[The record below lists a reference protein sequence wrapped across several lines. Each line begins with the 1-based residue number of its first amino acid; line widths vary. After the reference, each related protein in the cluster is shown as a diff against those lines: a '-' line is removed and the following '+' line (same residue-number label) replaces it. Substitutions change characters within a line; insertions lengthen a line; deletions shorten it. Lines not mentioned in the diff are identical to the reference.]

1 MAFGNQ
7 ALQAL
12 APHDPFWDY
21 IWYLRSDGPNRAME
35 AARERALR
43 RLGLPPTVGDAPWAT
58 ADHWLQALAETEP
71 GSEGARLA
79 VGTRRLWTDATLQ
92 AHAEALEEA
101 FMAPLAEYTD
111 CVHTAAAIAATLKVR
126 QAGLLAA
133 ARRAPRTRRKPLR
146 LDFVSMVSHELRT
159 PLAAIIGYAELME
172 DALEGEEAP
181 HLSEYVGHIQDSSRR
196 LLNLVEDLLDIAKLD
211 SGNFRLV
218 CQQADLVP
226 VLHATAAL
234 VHPLVLARGVTLS
247 VDVPDTPMP
256 MWLDPARIEQVLLN
270 LVGNALKHSPEGGHI
285 AVGLAEEADGVRV
298 TVRDDGPGMPP
309 DVLPRLFERFY
320 QVDASLSRVHGG
332 AGLGLAIAKGLV
344 EAHGGT
350 IGVESLPGEGSC
362 FHFTLPRGMGT

>member
-1 MAFGNQ
+1 MGFGKP
-7 ALQAL
+7 ALEAL
-12 APHDPFWDY
+12 APHEPFWDY

-43 RLGLPPTVGDAPWAT
+43 RLGLPPTVADAPWAT
-58 ADHWLQALAETEP
+58 ADHWLQALAEAEP

-101 FMAPLAEYTD
+101 FMVPLADYTD

-172 DALEGEEAP
+172 DALEHEAAR

-196 LLNLVEDLLDIAKLD
+196 LLALVEDLLDIAKLD

-226 VLHATAAL
+226 VLQATAAL
-234 VHPLVLARGVTLS
+234 VHPLVLARDVTLS
-247 VDVPDTPMP
+247 VNVPETPVP

-270 LVGNALKHSPEGGHI
+270 LVGNALKHSPPGGHI
-285 AVGLAEEADGVRV
+285 DVGVVEEAEGVRV

-362 FHFTLPRGMGT
+362 FHFTLPRGMGG